1 MRVLLVS
8 NASPFECIKSGY
20 AIQIRHITRMIL
32 NRGHSVTHV
41 TWNMHIGGGKHMTFN
56 EVAAYPEFRDYTS
69 DLYSRSLLDNPNV
82 HLMFNPHIDLPPE
95 VKCSE
100 INEMINVTN
109 SDHVFFI
116 MDPHVLSFKDA
127 NKFECRSHFWLPI
140 HYDPIEKYTEH
151 VLKHIDHII
160 PLSPSAEK
168 LVMKQIGRS
177 EKCIPHVIHFRTP
190 LPDHITKEQLR
201 DEFGIPL
208 TKWLILTVAGNYE
221 ITGRKSFDTTM
232 VAFKKFLDNHPD
244 ALLWLHTQHKD
255 TGNSAYDLFG
265 MANDLNIPKQSLII
279 TETLLDET
287 LLQKIYKVADAYI
300 CGSRAEGFGIPQ
312 LEAQYHGLPV
322 VATKFG
328 AMEDYCWHGICAEP
342 AQVSYNQLQGAWW
355 VMPSINNM
363 ADALEKVYNGEF
375 TTTSEEV
382 SKRVKS
388 EMSFE
393 TVSMKIMDH
402 LESSTN
408 LS

>member
-41 TWNMHIGGGKHMTFN
+41 TWNMHIGGGNQMTFK
-56 EVAAYPEFRDYTS
+56 EVDAYPEFRDYTS
-69 DLYSRSLLDNPNV
+69 DPYSRSLLDNPNV
-82 HLMFNPHIDLPPE
+82 HIMFNPHIDLPQE

-100 INEMINVTN
+100 INEMICLTKSN
-109 SDHVFFI
+109 HVFFI
-116 MDPHVLSFKDA
+116 MDPHHLSFKDA

-160 PLSPSAEK
+160 PLSPSTEK
-168 LVMKQIGRS
+168 LVLKQIGRS

-208 TKWLILTVAGNYE
+208 NKWLILTVAGNYE
-221 ITGRKSFDTTM
+221 ITGRKSFDTTI
-232 VAFKKFLDNHPD
+232 VAFKKFLDKYPN
-244 ALLWLHTQHKD
+244 AILWIHSQFEF
-255 TGNSAYDLFG
+255 TGSQRAYDIDG
-265 MANDLNIPKQSLII
+265 MAMDLEIPRESLIN
-279 TETLLDET
+279 TEHVVDEVT
-287 LLQKIYKVADAYI
+287 LQKMYKSADAYI
-300 CGSRAEGFGIPQ
+300 SGSRAEGFGLSQ
-312 LEAQYHGLPV
+312 LEAQYFGLPV
-322 VATKFG
+322 VTTKFG
-328 AMEDYCWHGICAEP
+328 AMEDYCWHGVCAEP
-342 AQVSYNQLQGAWW
+342 AQVSYNNMQSAWW

-363 ADALEKVYNGEF
+363 TDALEKVYKGQL

-388 EMSFE
+388 EMSYD
-393 TVSMKIMDH
+393 TVAKKITDH
-402 LESSTN
+402 LES
-408 LS
+408 L